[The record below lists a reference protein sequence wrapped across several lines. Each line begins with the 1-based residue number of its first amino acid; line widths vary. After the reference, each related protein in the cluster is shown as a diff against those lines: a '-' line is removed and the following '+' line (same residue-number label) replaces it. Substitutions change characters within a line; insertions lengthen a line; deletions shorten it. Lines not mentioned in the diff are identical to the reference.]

1 MDANKSNRWDLV
13 VIILTMAGLF
23 VAGISMMNSRF
34 ESIEERLLSIEEQLR
49 SERNT
54 SAISKN

>member
-1 MDANKSNRWDLV
+1 MDANKSNQWDLV

-23 VAGISMMNSRF
+23 VAGITMMNGRF

-54 SAISKN
+54 AAIGKD